1 MLCVYVLLQRI
12 IILVVGS
19 YENNCL
25 NLAKYLD
32 KPFGI
37 SESLIALVRERKEVK
52 ERAQLL
58 LIRKKTRIWEP
69 GRKEKKRQ
77 TLIERDGKAA
87 WGNFQRLRIFVFSL
101 RCTLCCL

>member
-1 MLCVYVLLQRI
+1 MLCIYVLLQRI

-37 SESLIALVRERKEVK
+37 PESLIALVRERKEVK

-69 GRKEKKRQ
+69 GRKEK
-77 TLIERDGKAA
+77 TD
-87 WGNFQRLRIFVFSL
+87 
-101 RCTLCCL
+101 TY

>member
-37 SESLIALVRERKEVK
+37 PESLIALVRERKEVK

-69 GRKEKKRQ
+69 GRKEKKRKDRH
-77 TLIERDGKAA
+77 LLKEMAKPLGAISKD
-87 WGNFQRLRIFVFSL
+87 
-101 RCTLCCL
+101 

>member
-1 MLCVYVLLQRI
+1 MFCIYVLLQSI

-37 SESLIALVRERKEVK
+37 PESLIALVREGKEVK

-58 LIRKKTRIWEP
+58 LIGKRQGNGNQE
-69 GRKEKKRQ
+69 EKKKKDRH
-77 TLIERDGKAA
+77 LLKEMAKPLGAISK
-87 WGNFQRLRIFVFSL
+87 RLRRFVQS
-101 RCTLCCL
+101 